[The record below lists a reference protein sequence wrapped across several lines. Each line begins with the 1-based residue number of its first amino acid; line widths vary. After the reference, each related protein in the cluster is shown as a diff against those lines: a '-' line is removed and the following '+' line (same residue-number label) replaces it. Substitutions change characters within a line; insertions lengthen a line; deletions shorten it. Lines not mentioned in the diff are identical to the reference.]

1 MAKCLS
7 CQIYTKLCA
16 SRRRG
21 CHDSYRTF
29 RNAAVDPDSTQPYLI
44 LVCLAKSSADSM
56 GDSILSTVRN
66 AAKLAV
72 YEDIMINVKNH
83 HIPATIRVEMA
94 LKTKTSCWNSWTR
107 KTTTSGNLLRGEVTA
122 LLHKRANSEPHWVDQ
137 AEFVDQDLRFLSTG
151 MRVVPLIRTEPV
163 KIKVSQQTLSWMVQG
178 VLMAL

>member
-1 MAKCLS
+1 MNLSPKIDITNILVPFEAKLFYKGDNLGKISPKLAIISRKLNNLINRKKITRKMAKYLS

-16 SRRRG
+16 GRG

-94 LKTKTSCWNSWTR
+94 LKTKTSC
-107 KTTTSGNLLRGEVTA
+107 
-122 LLHKRANSEPHWVDQ
+122 
-137 AEFVDQDLRFLSTG
+137 
-151 MRVVPLIRTEPV
+151 
-163 KIKVSQQTLSWMVQG
+163 
-178 VLMAL
+178 

>member
-1 MAKCLS
+1 MNLSPKIDITNILVPFEAKLFYKGDNLGKISPKVAIISKKLNNLKNWQKKLPEKMAKCLS

-16 SRRRG
+16 GRG

-94 LKTKTSCWNSWTR
+94 LKTKTSC
-107 KTTTSGNLLRGEVTA
+107 
-122 LLHKRANSEPHWVDQ
+122 
-137 AEFVDQDLRFLSTG
+137 
-151 MRVVPLIRTEPV
+151 
-163 KIKVSQQTLSWMVQG
+163 
-178 VLMAL
+178 